1 MPQKSTRLPRPAI
14 LIPVSENQQPETNDP
29 IRLNGI
35 IVINKPAQITSAGVV
50 ASVKQFS
57 NAEKVGHTGTLDPLA
72 EGVLIC
78 CLNRATRLARFL
90 LHGNKKYEAVLK
102 LGEETD
108 TQDSTGTVV
117 SAGDPTSLS
126 IETIR
131 SVFECFTG
139 AMEQMPP
146 VYSALKHKGMPL
158 YRHARQG
165 KPVQK
170 PARQVHIYSVRI
182 LEITLPFIRFEVSC
196 SAGTYIRTLCADIG
210 TSLGCGGHL
219 HELKR
224 LESCGFSLQQALT
237 LKQLE
242 AHALAGTLSRQV
254 ISMADALK
262 SMPGMT
268 ADADLI
274 TKIRHGR
281 ELTAGDL
288 NLERVFQ
295 QNTASQSYFKIVD
308 DNNNLMAVLEYQKAK
323 NRLDY
328 CCVFAN

>member
-1 MPQKSTRLPRPAI
+1 M
-14 LIPVSENQQPETNDP
+14 
-29 IRLNGI
+29 
-35 IVINKPAQITSAGVV
+35 TSAKVV
-50 ASVKQFS
+50 AFVKRIS
-57 NAEKVGHTGTLDPLA
+57 SAKKVGHTGTLDPLA

-90 LHGNKKYEAVLK
+90 LHGNKRYEAVLK
-102 LGEETD
+102 LGEDTD

-117 SAGDPTSLS
+117 SVGDPAKLPN
-126 IETIR
+126 ETIR
-131 SVFECFTG
+131 SVCERFTG
-139 AMEQMPP
+139 AVEQLPP

-170 PARQVHIYSVRI
+170 PPRQVHIHSVQI
-182 LEITLPFIRFEVSC
+182 LEIKTPYIRFEISC

-219 HELKR
+219 HALKR
-224 LESCGFSLQQALT
+224 LESCGFTLQQALT

-242 AHALAGTLSRQV
+242 ACALAGTLTRQV

-262 SMPGMT
+262 LMPAIT
-268 ADADLI
+268 ADSDLI
-274 TKIRHGR
+274 TKIRNGR
-281 ELTAGDL
+281 QLAPGDV
-288 NLERVFQ
+288 NLEKIFQ
-295 QNTASQSYFKIVD
+295 QSDASQAYLKVVD
-308 DNNNLMAVLEYQKAK
+308 TGNNLMAVLEYQKVK
-323 NRLDY
+323 NKLDY

>member
-1 MPQKSTRLPRPAI
+1 M
-14 LIPVSENQQPETNDP
+14 SENQQPETNDQV
-29 IRLNGI
+29 RLNGI
-35 IVINKPAQITSAGVV
+35 LVIDKPAQITSAGVV
-50 ASVKQFS
+50 ATVKHIS

-90 LHGNKKYEAVLK
+90 LHGKKRYEAVLK

-117 SAGDPTSLS
+117 SVGDPTKLS
-126 IETIR
+126 AARIC
-131 SVFECFTG
+131 SVFERFAGTL
-139 AMEQMPP
+139 EQLPP
-146 VYSALKHKGMPL
+146 VYSALKYKGKPL

-170 PARQVHIYSVRI
+170 PARQVQIYSIEI
-182 LEITLPFIRFEVSC
+182 LEIKTPYIRFELNC

-219 HELKR
+219 RALKR
-224 LESCGFSLQQALT
+224 LESCGFTLQQALT
-237 LKQLE
+237 LEQLE
-242 AHALAGTLSRQV
+242 TCARAGTLPRQ
-254 ISMADALK
+254 IITMADALK
-262 SMPGMT
+262 SMPGII

-281 ELTAGDL
+281 ELASGDVS
-288 NLERVFQ
+288 LEKVSQR
-295 QNTASQSYFKIVD
+295 NTASQSYLKIVD
-308 DNNNLMAVLEYQKAK
+308 DSNNLMAVLEYDKAK
-323 NRLDY
+323 NKLDY